1 MAGVSRLQYS
11 TEARLVRVM
20 CSGRVDLEF
29 VLRAFSNGM
38 DGVFIGGCRLNE
50 CNYITHGNYH
60 ALNMVLLCR
69 KIMEHIGLNPERL
82 RIEFMS
88 SAEGILFAEVMSEF
102 GNKVKELGPLG
113 KVEGIDQNELKSK
126 LAEITKLVPYIKLVK
141 NEKLASRLEN
151 PEEYD
156 KLFTKDEIDKLF
168 SEVISY
174 YIDPEKC
181 QACMTCAKRCPVEA
195 IISAKNQ
202 IHVIDQE
209 KCIKCGT
216 CFEVCPPKF
225 GAVTDTP
232 DAAVQVSDPG
242 DNPDEVASWASRPIG
257 IQAQVDDAPDAL
269 VITIPPMRF
278 VHVLR
283 TRKNMTNFSP
293 KTK

>member
-1 MAGVSRLQYS
+1 
-11 TEARLVRVM
+11 M

-50 CNYITHGNYH
+50 CNYITHGNYD

-88 SAEGILFAEVMSEF
+88 SAEGILFAEVMREF
-102 GNKVKELGPLG
+102 GNKVNKLGPLG
-113 KVEGIDQNELKSK
+113 KAEGIDHNALKSK

-141 NEKLASRLEN
+141 KEKLASRLEN

-156 KLFTKDEIDKLF
+156 HLFTKDEIERLF

-181 QACMTCAKRCPVEA
+181 QACMICAQRCPVEA

-216 CFEVCPPKF
+216 CFEACPTKF
-225 GAVTDTP
+225 GAVTKISGEP
-232 DAAVQVSDPG
+232 VP
-242 DNPDEVASWASRPIG
+242 PPI
-257 IQAQVDDAPDAL
+257 PEEKR
-269 VITIPPMRF
+269 TI
-278 VHVLR
+278 V
-283 TRKNMTNFSP
+283 RKS
-293 KTK
+293 KER

>member
-1 MAGVSRLQYS
+1 MAGVSRLQYT
-11 TEARLVRVM
+11 TETRLIRVM

-38 DGVFIGGCRLNE
+38 DGVFIGGCRLKE

-60 ALNMVLLCR
+60 ALTMVLLCK

-82 RIEFMS
+82 KIEFMS

-102 GNKVKELGPLG
+102 GDEVNKLGPLG
-113 KVEGIDQNELKSK
+113 KAEGIDQNELKSK

-141 NEKLASRLEN
+141 NEKLASRLVN

-216 CFEVCPPKF
+216 CFEVCPSKF
-225 GAVTDTP
+225 SAVTKISGEPVPPPIPEEKRTI
-232 DAAVQVSDPG
+232 VRKKKEKGEG
-242 DNPDEVASWASRPIG
+242 DKE
-257 IQAQVDDAPDAL
+257 
-269 VITIPPMRF
+269 
-278 VHVLR
+278 
-283 TRKNMTNFSP
+283 
-293 KTK
+293 